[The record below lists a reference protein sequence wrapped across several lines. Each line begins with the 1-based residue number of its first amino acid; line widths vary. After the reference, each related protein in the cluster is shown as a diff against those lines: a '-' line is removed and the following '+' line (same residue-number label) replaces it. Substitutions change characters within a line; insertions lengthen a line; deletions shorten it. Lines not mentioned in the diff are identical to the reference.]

1 VAALDPTVP
10 VEIATLSERVS
21 RMADRPRFETLLVG
35 FFAVTGLLLAVIGLY
50 GVISFLVAQ
59 RTQEIGVRMALG
71 ATAADILKLVMGR
84 GVRMIAAGAI
94 VGLVSALAV
103 SRVLSSLL
111 FSVGPRDPVAF
122 VFVMVLLLGVAAVA
136 AFIPARAATR
146 VNPIVALRC
155 D

>member
-1 VAALDPTVP
+1 
-10 VEIATLSERVS
+10 
-21 RMADRPRFETLLVG
+21 
-35 FFAVTGLLLAVIGLY
+35 
-50 GVISFLVAQ
+50 
-59 RTQEIGVRMALG
+59 
-71 ATAADILKLVMGR
+71 
-84 GVRMIAAGAI
+84 MIAAGAI
-94 VGLVSALAV
+94 VGLISALAL